1 MKTKKETVIL
11 PVAKFTE
18 FTTKSNW
25 VNGECGDYI
34 FEAKLFDTGSPFG
47 INNGRVS
54 KLFIRTKKEAKLVQ
68 FPFVSA
74 SVVEYDR
81 GWGTRPNKE
90 IKPVYN
96 AIMKLLEASPK
107 RFE

>member
-1 MKTKKETVIL
+1 MKTKEKISV

-25 VNGECGDYI
+25 VNGECGEYI
-34 FEAKLFDTGSPFG
+34 FEAKLFDSGSVFG
-47 INNGRVS
+47 IKNGRVS
-54 KLFIRTKKEAKLVQ
+54 KLSIRKKKEAIKVE
-68 FPFVSA
+68 FPFVAPSE
-74 SVVEYDR
+74 VNYDR
-81 GWGTRPNKE
+81 GWDKKPTKE

-96 AIMKLLEASPK
+96 AIMKLLETSPK